1 MTCIR
6 PGECAVCQES
16 IRDPFGSAPVSG
28 GERQRREFKGE
39 THDDRGIKVPSP
51 WVKQRRRKPNAV
63 SIDNGFVSKAAEAAV
78 EFVMPVDYK
87 ERVAKWRVGTGG
99 KGYRKLAE
107 ILGIKNPGIA
117 FRVARELASAHES
130 AH

>member
-1 MTCIR
+1 
-6 PGECAVCQES
+6 
-16 IRDPFGSAPVSG
+16 
-28 GERQRREFKGE
+28 
-39 THDDRGIKVPSP
+39 
-51 WVKQRRRKPNAV
+51 
-63 SIDNGFVSKAAEAAV
+63 
-78 EFVMPVDYK
+78 MPVDYK

-117 FRVARELASAHES
+117 FRVARDLASAHES

>member
-1 MTCIR
+1 MKVALYSRVSTQAICEATLSGLNSARARGAKLGR
-6 PGECAVCQES
+6 PSTA
-16 IRDPFGSAPVSG
+16 
-28 GERQRREFKGE
+28 
-39 THDDRGIKVPSP
+39 
-51 WVKQRRRKPNAV
+51 
-63 SIDNGFVSKAAEAAV
+63 
-78 EFVMPVDYK
+78 MPDDYK

-117 FRVARELASAHES
+117 FRVARDLASAHES

>member
-1 MTCIR
+1 M
-6 PGECAVCQES
+6 
-16 IRDPFGSAPVSG
+16 
-28 GERQRREFKGE
+28 
-39 THDDRGIKVPSP
+39 GIKVPSP

-87 ERVAKWRVGTGG
+87 EHVAKWRADTGG

-107 ILGIKNPGIA
+107 ILGVKNPGIA

-130 AH
+130 AQ

>member
-1 MTCIR
+1 M
-6 PGECAVCQES
+6 
-16 IRDPFGSAPVSG
+16 
-28 GERQRREFKGE
+28 
-39 THDDRGIKVPSP
+39 
-51 WVKQRRRKPNAV
+51 
-63 SIDNGFVSKAAEAAV
+63 SKAAEAAV

-117 FRVARELASAHES
+117 FRVARDLASAHES

>member
-1 MTCIR
+1 MKVALYSRVSTQAIR
-6 PGECAVCQES
+6 EATLSGLNAA
-16 IRDPFGSAPVSG
+16 SA
-28 GERQRREFKGE
+28 
-39 THDDRGIKVPSP
+39 RGVKLGQPST
-51 WVKQRRRKPNAV
+51 A
-63 SIDNGFVSKAAEAAV
+63 
-78 EFVMPVDYK
+78 MPVDYK